1 MLVTQNPSN
10 ASKESIDIG
19 LRKDVRLLTTL
30 LGDVIREQEGEKL
43 FAKIEQIRGL
53 AKSRH
58 EAGTVKIVDLKK
70 LIRSLDLDD
79 AYKVARSFT
88 IYFQLVNIAEEMQR
102 VRRIRSY
109 EREGTGLQ
117 EMSLRRLFADLKRR
131 GHSGEELAGFMS
143 SLSIEL
149 VLTAHPTEAKRR
161 TVMDHL
167 LRVASRLAELDSM
180 DITVYEMET
189 AKESIKETL
198 EILWQTTELRQ
209 RRVLVSDEVDQTL
222 FFFRR
227 TILNLLPNMHRRLRR
242 EFTRCFPPKADPPP
256 AGGNPRLNIKPF
268 VRFGSWVGA
277 DRDGNPNVTCEVTKK
292 TAALQKKLILNVYL
306 SAIEGLIRKHSQ
318 SQEVVK
324 ASRKLAESVAEDAKI
339 MPELAKDLER
349 YEMSELY
356 RQKFSFMHQK
366 IQNMLEKKK
375 PGTTVEDF
383 VKDIEVIRDSLLTH
397 KGALAAADFERLLDQ
412 VSFFGFHL
420 AKLDF
425 RDHAKKVKQAFREVF
440 PNEEYNT
447 ESILKAIRSKKMGRN
462 LSLSVQSKEFLEQLS
477 TMRTIQEKVDRQV
490 ADDYI
495 LSMTESEEDILA
507 LFYFAL
513 QKGLIHV
520 RPTSGG
526 SASGGKEVKD
536 SSIGLIP
543 LFEVIRSL
551 ERAHEVMDRLFSIPI
566 YRSYLRSQGNI
577 QQVMLGYSDSAKDG
591 GYVTANWKLYLAQKK
606 LYEVAVKHGVK
617 LELFHGKG
625 GTIDRGGGESHRAIL
640 AQPYAASFG
649 RLKITE
655 QGEVVAQKYANP
667 EIAERNLEQMIT
679 AVVWTNLVSKKEF
692 ESNKKIRV
700 WEQRMEKLSALAYY
714 RYRQLLFDTPGFLDF
729 FNQATPIQ
737 VLKKTNIGSRPA
749 LRSPAGAL
757 VAGGLKETFE
767 ELRAIPWVF
776 SWIQSRYIISA
787 WYGIGFALESYISNN
802 PQGLQELREM
812 YEEWPFFRSIL
823 TNLQTSLA
831 KTDISIASQYAE
843 MVMDGELKDR
853 IHGEIVSEHK
863 NAIEKVLD
871 VCSQKEILDS
881 HRVLRDSIRQRNPYI
896 DPLHYLQMRFLG
908 EIREKSGTASE
919 EDRKKIDEILLLT
932 VNGIAFGMKSTG

>member
-10 ASKESIDIG
+10 VTKESFDGG
-19 LRKDVRLLTTL
+19 LRKDVRFLTTL

-43 FAKIEQIRGL
+43 FAKIEQIRQL
-53 AKSRH
+53 AKTRH
-58 EAGTVKIVDLKK
+58 DAGTEKIAGLKK
-70 LIRSLDLDD
+70 LIRSLDLDE
-79 AYKVARSFT
+79 AYKIARSFT

-102 VRRIRSY
+102 VRRIRAY
-109 EREGTGLQ
+109 ERDAGALQ
-117 EMSLRRLFADLKRR
+117 DMSLRKLFTDLKKQ
-131 GHSGEELAGFMS
+131 GLGAEELAGFMS

-167 LRVASRLAELDSM
+167 LKIASLLAELDGL
-180 DITVYEMET
+180 DTTVYEREV
-189 AKESIKETL
+189 AKESLKESL
-198 EILWQTTELRQ
+198 EILWQTSELRQ
-209 RRVLVSDEVDQTL
+209 RRVLVMDEVDQTL

-227 TILNLLPNMHRRLRR
+227 TILGLLPRMHKRLRR
-242 EFTRCFPPKADPPP
+242 EFVRTFGVTK
-256 AGGNPRLNIKPF
+256 NPIKPF

-306 SAIEGLIRKHSQ
+306 SAIEDLIRKHSQ

-324 ASRKLAESVAEDAKI
+324 ASRKLAESVAEDAKL
-339 MPELAKDLER
+339 MPDLAKDLER

-366 IQNMLEKKK
+366 IQNLLDKKK
-375 PGTTVEDF
+375 PGTSVEDLT
-383 VKDIEVIRDSLLTH
+383 KDLEIIRDSLLAN
-397 KGALAAADFERLLDQ
+397 KGTLAAADFEHLLDQ

-425 RDHAKKVKQAFREVF
+425 RDHAKKLKQAFAELFPDEVYGV
-440 PNEEYNT
+440 EAL
-447 ESILKAIRSKKMGRN
+447 LKLIRSKKLGRLN
-462 LSLSVQSKEFLEQLS
+462 PSLSAQSKEFLEQLS
-477 TMRTIQEKVDRQV
+477 TIRMIQEKIDRQV

-507 LFYFAL
+507 LFYFAQ

-520 RPTSGG
+520 SR
-526 SASGGKEVKD
+526 KEVKQ
-536 SSIGLIP
+536 SSLGLIP
-543 LFEVIRSL
+543 LFEAIRSL
-551 ERAHEVMDRLFSIPI
+551 ERADTVMDKLFSIPI
-566 YRSYLRSQGNI
+566 YRSYLRSRGNV

-591 GYVTANWKLYLAQKK
+591 GYVTANWKLYLAQKR
-606 LYEVAVKHGVK
+606 LFEVAEKHNVK

-640 AQPYAASFG
+640 AQPYSASFG
-649 RLKITE
+649 RMKITE
-655 QGEVVAQKYANP
+655 QGEVIAQKYANP

-679 AVVWTNLVSKKEF
+679 AVAWTNLVSKKEF
-692 ESNKKIRV
+692 QKNKKIPV
-700 WEQRMEKLSALAYY
+700 WEQRMERLSELAYHH
-714 RYRQLLFDTPGFLDF
+714 YRQLVYDTPGFMEF
-729 FNQATPIQ
+729 YTQATPIH
-737 VLKKTNIGSRPA
+737 VLRKTNIGSRPA
-749 LRSPAGAL
+749 LRGTRES
-757 VAGGLKETFE
+757 VED
-767 ELRAIPWVF
+767 LRAIPWVF

-787 WYGIGFALESYISNN
+787 WYGIGFALEVYMNEN

-812 YEEWPFFRSIL
+812 HEEWPFFRSIM
-823 TNLQTSLA
+823 TNVQTSLA
-831 KTDISIASQYAE
+831 KTDIAIASQYSE
-843 MVMDGELKDR
+843 MVTDKELRDR
-853 IHGEIVSEHK
+853 FHGEIVSEH
-863 NAIEKVLD
+863 ARTVEKVLE

-881 HRVLRDSIRQRNPYI
+881 HRVLRDSIRQRNPYV

-908 EIREKSGTASE
+908 EIREKAGAGSE

>member
-1 MLVTQNPSN
+1 VLVTQNPSN
-10 ASKESIDIG
+10 VSKESIDSG
-19 LRKDVRLLTTL
+19 LRKDVRFLTTL
-30 LGDVIREQEGEKL
+30 LGDVIREQEGDKL
-43 FAKIEQIRGL
+43 FAKIEQIRTLSKTRHDSGA
-53 AKSRH
+53 AKIN
-58 EAGTVKIVDLKK
+58 ELKK
-70 LIRSLDLDD
+70 LIRSLELDE
-79 AYKVARSFT
+79 AYKIARSFT

-102 VRRIRSY
+102 VRRIRFY
-109 EREGTGLQ
+109 ERDGAGLQ
-117 EMSLRRLFADLKRR
+117 DMSLRKLFSDLKRH
-131 GHSGEELAGFMS
+131 GLSGEELAGFMS
-143 SLSIEL
+143 SLNIEL

-167 LRVASRLAELDSM
+167 LRIASQLAELDRS
-180 DITVYEMET
+180 DSTLYERET
-189 AKESIKETL
+189 ARDSIKETL
-198 EILWQTTELRQ
+198 EILWQTSELRQ
-209 RRVLVSDEVDQTL
+209 RRVLVTDEVDQTL

-227 TILNLLPNMHRRLRR
+227 TILDLLPDMHRRLRR
-242 EFTRCFPPKADPPP
+242 EFTRSFGQTKHS
-256 AGGNPRLNIKPF
+256 IKPF

-306 SAIEGLIRKHSQ
+306 SSLEDLIRKHSQ

-339 MPELAKDLER
+339 MPDLAKDLER

-366 IQNMLEKKK
+366 LQNMLEKKK
-375 PGTTVEDF
+375 PGTTVEEF
-383 VKDIEVIRDSLLTH
+383 SKDLEVIRDSLLTH
-397 KGALAAADFERLLDQ
+397 KGTLAASDFERLLDQ
-412 VSFFGFHL
+412 VNFFGFHL

-425 RDHAKKVKQAFREVF
+425 RDHSKKVKQAFAEAF
-440 PNEEYNT
+440 PEEKYDT
-447 ESILKAIRSKKMGRN
+447 ESILKMIRSKKMGRN
-462 LSLSVQSKEFLEQLS
+462 LSLSAQSKEFLEQLS
-477 TMRTIQEKVDRQV
+477 TMRMIQEKVDRQV

-507 LFYFAL
+507 LFYFAQ
-513 QKGLIHV
+513 QKGLI
-520 RPTSGG
+520 RATR
-526 SASGGKEVKD
+526 KEVKE
-536 SSIGLIP
+536 SSVGLIP
-543 LFEVIRSL
+543 LFEAIRSL
-551 ERAHEVMDRLFSIPI
+551 EHAHEVMDRLFSIPI
-566 YRSYLRSQGNI
+566 YRSYIRSQGNV

-606 LYEVAVKHGVK
+606 LYEVAEKHNVK

-679 AVVWTNLVSKKEF
+679 AVAWTNLVSKKEF
-692 ESNKKIRV
+692 ERNKKIPV
-700 WEQRMEKLSALAYY
+700 WEQRMERLSDLAYG
-714 RYRQLLFDTPGFLDF
+714 RYRRLLFDTPGFLEF
-729 FNQATPIQ
+729 FNQTTPIR

-749 LRSPAGAL
+749 LRGS
-757 VAGGLKETFE
+757 KETFE

-787 WYGIGFALESYISNN
+787 WYGIGFALDSYVSENAH
-802 PQGLQELREM
+802 GLEELREM

-831 KTDISIASQYAE
+831 KTDISIAAQYAE
-843 MVMDGELKDR
+843 MVADNELRER
-853 IHGEIVSEHK
+853 IHGEIASEHK
-863 NAIEKVLD
+863 RAIEKVLE

-881 HRVLRDSIRQRNPYI
+881 HRVLRDSIRQRNPYV

-908 EIREKSGTASE
+908 EINEKSGAVNE

>member
-10 ASKESIDIG
+10 ASKESIDNG
-19 LRKDVRLLTTL
+19 LRKDVRFLTTL
-30 LGDVIREQEGEKL
+30 LGDVIRDQEGEKL
-43 FAKIEQIRGL
+43 FAKIEQIRVF
-53 AKSRH
+53 AKTRH
-58 EAGTVKIVDLKK
+58 AAGAAKIADLKK
-70 LIRSLDLDD
+70 MIRSLDLDD

-117 EMSLRRLFADLKRR
+117 EMSLRKLFAGLKSH

-143 SLSIEL
+143 SLNIEL

-167 LRVASRLAELDSM
+167 LRIASQLAELDRS
-180 DITVYEMET
+180 DITLYEGET
-189 AKESIKETL
+189 AKETIKETL

-227 TILNLLPNMHRRLRR
+227 TILGLLPDMHRRLRR
-242 EFTRCFPPKADPPP
+242 EFTRCFPPKAPARP
-256 AGGNPRLNIKPF
+256 AGGDPPLAGSHSRLDIKPF

-306 SAIEGLIRKHSQ
+306 SSIEDLIRKHSQ

-339 MPELAKDLER
+339 MPDLAKDLER

-397 KGALAAADFERLLDQ
+397 KGTLAAADFERLLDQ
-412 VSFFGFHL
+412 VNFFGFHL

-425 RDHAKKVKQAFREVF
+425 RDHAKKVKQAFAEVF
-440 PNEEYNT
+440 PEEPYST
-447 ESILKAIRSKKMGRN
+447 ESILKAIRYKKMGRN
-462 LSLSVQSKEFLEQLS
+462 LSLSTQSKEFLEQLS

-513 QKGLIHV
+513 QKGLI
-520 RPTSGG
+520 RATR
-526 SASGGKEVKD
+526 KEVKE
-536 SSIGLIP
+536 SSVGLIP
-543 LFEVIRSL
+543 LFEAIRSL

-566 YRSYLRSQGNI
+566 YRSYLRTQGNV

-649 RLKITE
+649 RIKITE

-692 ESNKKIRV
+692 ERNKKIPV
-700 WEQRMEKLSALAYY
+700 WEQRMEKLSALAYG
-714 RYRQLLFDTPGFLDF
+714 RYRRLLFDTPGFLDF
-729 FNQATPIQ
+729 FNQATPIR

-749 LRSPAGAL
+749 LRGS
-757 VAGGLKETFE
+757 KESFE

-787 WYGIGFALESYISNN
+787 WYGIGFALERYISED

-831 KTDISIASQYAE
+831 KTDISIAAQYAE
-843 MVMDGELKDR
+843 MVTDSELRAR
-853 IHGEIVSEHK
+853 IHGEIASEHK

-908 EIREKSGTASE
+908 EIREKSGAVSE

>member
-10 ASKESIDIG
+10 VSKVSIDNG
-19 LRKDVRLLTTL
+19 LRKDVRFLTTL
-30 LGDVIREQEGEKL
+30 LGDIIREQEGEKL
-43 FAKIEQIRGL
+43 YAKIEQIRLL
-53 AKSRH
+53 AKTH
-58 EAGTVKIVDLKK
+58 HDAGTIRIAELKK
-70 LIRSLDLDD
+70 LIRSLDLDE
-79 AYKVARSFT
+79 AYKIARSFT

-117 EMSLRRLFADLKRR
+117 EMSLRRLFSDLKRH

-143 SLSIEL
+143 SLNIEL

-167 LRVASRLAELDSM
+167 LRIASQLAELDRS
-180 DITVYEMET
+180 DNTLYEREIT
-189 AKESIKETL
+189 KESIKETL
-198 EILWQTTELRQ
+198 EILWQTSELRQ
-209 RRVLVSDEVDQTL
+209 RRILVKDEVDQTL

-227 TILNLLPNMHRRLRR
+227 TILDLLPDMHRRLRR
-242 EFTRCFPPKADPPP
+242 EFTRCFGATKQS
-256 AGGNPRLNIKPF
+256 IKPF

-292 TAALQKKLILNVYL
+292 TADLQKKLILNVYL
-306 SAIEGLIRKHSQ
+306 SSLEDLIRKHSQ

-339 MPELAKDLER
+339 MPDLAKDLER

-375 PGTTVEDF
+375 PGTTVEEF
-383 VKDIEVIRDSLLTH
+383 TKDLEVIRDSLLTH
-397 KGALAAADFERLLDQ
+397 KGTLAAADFERLLDQ
-412 VSFFGFHL
+412 VNFFGFHL

-425 RDHAKKVKQAFREVF
+425 RDHAKKVKQAFIEVF
-440 PNEEYNT
+440 PGEMYDT
-447 ESILKAIRSKKMGRN
+447 ETLLKIIRSKKMGRN
-462 LSLSVQSKEFLEQLS
+462 LSLSTQSKEFLEQLS

-507 LFYFAL
+507 LFYFAQ
-513 QKGLIHV
+513 QKGLI
-520 RPTSGG
+520 RATR
-526 SASGGKEVKD
+526 KEVKE
-536 SSIGLIP
+536 SSVGLIP
-543 LFEVIRSL
+543 LFEAIRSL

-566 YRSYLRSQGNI
+566 YRSYIRSQGNV

-606 LYEVAVKHGVK
+606 LYEVAEKHGVK

-679 AVVWTNLVSKKEF
+679 AVAWTNLVSKKEF
-692 ESNKKIRV
+692 ERNKKIPV
-700 WEQRMEKLSALAYY
+700 WEQRMEKLSDLAYG
-714 RYRQLLFDTPGFLDF
+714 RYRRLLFDTPGFLDF

-749 LRSPAGAL
+749 LRGS
-757 VAGGLKETFE
+757 KETFE

-787 WYGIGFALESYISNN
+787 WYGIGFALESYISEN

-812 YEEWPFFRSIL
+812 YEEWPFFHSIL

-831 KTDISIASQYAE
+831 KTDIPIASQYAE
-843 MVMDGELKDR
+843 MVADSELR
-853 IHGEIVSEHK
+853 ERVHGEIASEHK
-863 NAIEKVLD
+863 RAVEKVLE

-908 EIREKSGTASE
+908 EIREKSSESNE